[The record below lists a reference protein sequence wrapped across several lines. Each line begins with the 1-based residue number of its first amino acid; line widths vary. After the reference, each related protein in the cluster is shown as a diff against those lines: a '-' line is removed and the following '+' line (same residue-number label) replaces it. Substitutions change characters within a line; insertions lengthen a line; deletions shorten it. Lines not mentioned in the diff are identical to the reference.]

1 MKSNKLQNRHLRNIF
16 GKFATGVSIVS
27 FYGKTGSPNGITVNS
42 FASVSLDPP
51 IVLWCL
57 DNNSDLFN
65 EISLK
70 EKYIFNF
77 LSSDQENLA
86 SKLSEKEN
94 HNFKSIDYTDNNYGP
109 IIKKSL
115 GYICCSK
122 KEAINVGDHIII
134 FGFVEDFQIF
144 ENNNKP
150 LIFWSG
156 NYQSY

>member
-1 MKSNKLQNRHLRNIF
+1 MNSENLQNRSLRNIF

-27 FYGKTGSPNGITVNS
+27 FYNNDGFPCGITINS

-65 EISLK
+65 EISIK
-70 EKYIFNF
+70 DKYIFNF
-77 LSSDQENLA
+77 LSLDQINLA
-86 SKLSEKEN
+86 TKLAVKEN
-94 HNFKSIDYTDNNYGP
+94 HDFKSIDYIDNDYGP

-115 GYICCSK
+115 GWISCSK
-122 KEAINVGDHIII
+122 KESINVGDHLIII
-134 FGFVEDFQIF
+134 GLVNDFEIF
-144 ENNNKP
+144 DNNKKP

-156 NYQSY
+156 NYQI